1 MPTGKTNKPEEKAAA
16 DSASAS
22 AVAAAEYASAFSPKM
37 KAKKKQSKSAGMKTT
52 SKKPEEKAATK
63 KPEEKAPAGGFAS
76 PSLDQEEEKSQIE
89 KIPSGSEVRPPS
101 LYLVVRHAVV
111 RPAYSVYRIK
121 HPLVSADHPLPVPC
135 RVKYLDAE
143 HDMSFAAVSSR
154 RRSWIVGVGGFRGG
168 RQGGRGQTIVFD
180 CKTGLVAKGPSP
192 MASKYQPVLFVVGEK
207 VYALAHM
214 PNVWR
219 QPDAA
224 PWFEVLDLSGAS
236 CVDGKLT
243 GCDWFPLPSPP
254 SFPCFN
260 MEGVRI
266 NRGPPVVE
274 VESYTVV
281 SHYILL
287 SIVTDPF
294 TDEEAGTVAFDT
306 VTDRGH
312 YVDRQ
317 KNLPF
322 IGEAVPYD
330 GLYLG
335 RSKSKEWDDITA
347 YQLSMTKTNGTY
359 QTPKLSIVEVPV
371 IAPTYMSGQFFAS
384 LGKGVICAV
393 GCSTQNWT
401 GNEELEMDDIYM
413 NIHTCVDAKEESK
426 AKKWPG
432 ELMLSNKPA
441 MYAFSVQEPIYQLIA
456 PSLVAALRGHV

>member
-1 MPTGKTNKPEEKAAA
+1 
-16 DSASAS
+16 
-22 AVAAAEYASAFSPKM
+22 M
-37 KAKKKQSKSAGMKTT
+37 KAKKKQSNSAGMKTM
-52 SKKPEEKAATK
+52 SKKPEEQAATK
-63 KPEEKAPAGGFAS
+63 KPEEKAPAGDFAS
-76 PSLDQEEEKSQIE
+76 PSLNQEEEEKIQIE
-89 KIPSGSEVRPPS
+89 KIPSGSEVRSPS

-154 RRSWIVGVGGFRGG
+154 RRSWIVGVGGFRG

-219 QPDAA
+219 QPDSA
-224 PWFEVLDLSGAS
+224 PLFEVLDLSDAS

-243 GCDWFPLPSPP
+243 GCDWFPLPPLP
-254 SFPCFN
+254 LFPCLN

-266 NRGPPVVE
+266 RVAIFPAEVGIRPVNSGDGPPAGLTGRGP
-274 VESYTVV
+274 
-281 SHYILL
+281 IRQLGRGR
-287 SIVTDPF
+287 DPF

-306 VTDRGH
+306 ITDRWH

-317 KNLPF
+317 KNMPF

-335 RSKSKEWDDITA
+335 RSKSKEWDDLTA

-359 QTPKLSIVEVPV
+359 QTPRLSIEEVPI
-371 IAPTYMSGQFFAS
+371 IAPTYMPGQFFAS

-401 GNEELEMDDIYM
+401 GNEELEMDDIYI

-426 AKKWPG
+426 TKWPG
-432 ELMLSNKPA
+432 ELMLPNKPA

-456 PSLVAALRGHV
+456 PSLAAALRVHV